1 MSDVARPRLVMRL
14 AGGLGNQLFQYAAGR
29 SAADALGANLLLDA
43 SSFRR
48 DPLGRSY
55 ALGRFPID
63 AQRSDLSGLRRRV
76 VETPGLWRFARATG
90 WVPRIGG
97 VRYLHDRLRGFDAR
111 LVEPARETI
120 AIGYWQDE
128 RHVLP
133 ARTRLLRALDP
144 SRAFDEATRDLGEAL
159 ADPGAV
165 AMHVRRGDF
174 AVAGSSHGVC
184 GEAYYRAALR
194 ALAEGGV
201 LRRLHL
207 FSDDPNAAAAL
218 AQAVAGGT
226 PWRVESVARRPEDEE
241 LWLMSRCARLAI
253 ANSSYSWWAAWLADR
268 GGERPCTLVACPQ
281 RWYRPS
287 AGPIPHPA
295 PARWR
300 RIDPA
305 A

>member
-1 MSDVARPRLVMRL
+1 MSDLARPRLVMRL

-29 SAADALGANLLLDA
+29 SAADAIGATLVLDA

-63 AQRSDLSGLRRRV
+63 AERSDLSGLRRRV

-111 LVEPARETI
+111 LLEPAPETI

-133 ARTRLLRALDP
+133 ARTRLLRELDP
-144 SRAFDEATRDLGEAL
+144 SRAFDDATRSLGEEL

-174 AVAGSSHGVC
+174 AAAGSSHGTC
-184 GEAYYRAALR
+184 DGRHYRAALR
-194 ALAEGGV
+194 ALAEGGPI
-201 LRRLHL
+201 RRLHL
-207 FSDDPNAAAAL
+207 FSDDPAAAKAL
-218 AQAVAGGT
+218 AEAIAEGT
-226 PWRVESVARRPEDEE
+226 PWRVESAARRPEDEE

-268 GGERPCTLVACPQ
+268 GGERAGTLIACPD

-300 RIDPA
+300 RIDSHD
-305 A
+305 